1 MKKGY
6 FVTFFQKRNLLNKK
20 MWIEINNKL
29 INLINCTKIE
39 KNIQKKKI
47 FNKVYFLCKKRT
59 FYLRKI

>member
-39 KNIQKKKI
+39 KKIFRKKI

>member
-29 INLINCTKIE
+29 INLINSKIE
-39 KNIQKKKI
+39 KNI
-47 FNKVYFLCKKRT
+47 KKR
-59 FYLRKI
+59 YLIKFR